1 MNRTGTASESAGFR
15 VRLPC
20 ERASVPEARAL
31 VCDWCREVRLGGG
44 LIADV
49 QLAVTEAVTN
59 AVRHSGCAHFEVLG
73 RISEGALCVRVWDR
87 GRGRGDPEA
96 GLGTG
101 IIRAVAGSVEF
112 EDTHPGT
119 RVTMRFGRRSAP

>member
-1 MNRTGTASESAGFR
+1 M
-15 VRLPC
+15 
-20 ERASVPEARAL
+20 
-31 VCDWCREVRLGGG
+31 CDWCREVRLGGG

-119 RVTMRFGRRSAP
+119 RVTMRFG